1 MTPAQLLGPI
11 LRDVSR
17 SFYISIRILPRRLRE
32 TVGLAYLLARTT
44 DTIADTSNV
53 PGAQRAETLRQLSK
67 VIQGEGDANAIVD
80 LREKFAPLQTN
91 ESERKLIEALP
102 DCLQMLE
109 LLNAADRGNIRDVL
123 AKIVRGQTL
132 DLERPVLTT
141 AAELDQYTY
150 LVAGCVGEFWTHVC
164 CRYID
169 NFSTRSENEML
180 ELGMRYGKGL
190 QLINILRDA
199 HVDLANGRC
208 YFPQEEIG
216 SSPNDWSKLEPL
228 YRRLLEEAQRGLEAG
243 MEYVRAINHF
253 RVRAATVLPALIG
266 ARTLSILRA
275 AGENVLRER
284 VKVPR
289 KEVRSMIATVTLTM
303 AKRATLDE
311 MFERFSNQ

>member
-1 MTPAQLLGPI
+1 MTPAQLLGAV

-17 SFYISIRILPRRLRE
+17 SFYISIRILPRRVRE
-32 TVGLAYLLARTT
+32 PVGLAYLLARVT
-44 DTIADTSNV
+44 DTIADTNNAPV
-53 PGAQRAETLRQLSK
+53 AQRAEMLRRLSR
-67 VIQGEGDANAIVD
+67 VIGAEGDPNVIVD
-80 LREKFAPLQTN
+80 LSEKFAPLQTN

-102 DCLQMLE
+102 DCLQMLA
-109 LLNAADRGNIRDVL
+109 LLNAADRGDIRDAL
-123 AKIVRGQTL
+123 ANITRGQML

-141 AAELDQYTY
+141 AAELDEYTY
-150 LVAGCVGEFWTHVC
+150 LVAGCVGEFWTHIC

-169 NFSTRSENEML
+169 NFATRPENEMV
-180 ELGMRYGKGL
+180 ELGTRYGKGL

-208 YFPQEEIG
+208 YFPQEEVG
-216 SSPNDWSKLEPL
+216 SSPNDWPRLEAV
-228 YRRLLEEAQRGLEAG
+228 YRKYLEEAQHGLEAG

-275 AGENVLRER
+275 TGENVLRER
-284 VKVPR
+284 VKISR
-289 KEVRSMIATVTLTM
+289 KEVRTMIATVALTL

-311 MFERFSNQ
+311 MFERYKK